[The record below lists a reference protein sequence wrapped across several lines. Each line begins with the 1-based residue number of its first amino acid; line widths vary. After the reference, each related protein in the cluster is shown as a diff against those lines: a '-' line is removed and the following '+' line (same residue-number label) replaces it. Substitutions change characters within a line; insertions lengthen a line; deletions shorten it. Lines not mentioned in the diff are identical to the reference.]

1 MATHHRNL
9 LPTVYLINPPRQRLS
24 CEEATTFLLV
34 IAKSNLNVP
43 PLSIPFPALGLALS
57 VVATSSAL
65 AQQPVRPLPKV
76 GGCPVGYYA
85 SGDYCVP
92 SKSGNSRGAI
102 EKVGNG
108 CPVGFYASG
117 NYCLSSPSN
126 QREAMEKQGN
136 SCPMGWFSSGR
147 YCVKSR

>member
-1 MATHHRNL
+1 MAMEPV
-9 LPTVYLINPPRQRLS
+9 LP
-24 CEEATTFLLV
+24 
-34 IAKSNLNVP
+34 
-43 PLSIPFPALGLALS
+43 LGMFAVVS

-76 GGCPVGYYA
+76 GGCPVGYDA
-85 SGDYCVP
+85 SGDDCLP

-102 EKVGNG
+102 EKEGNS
-108 CPVGFYASG
+108 CPIGFYASG

-136 SCPMGWFSSGR
+136 SCPMGWYGSGS
-147 YCVKSR
+147 YCVTND

>member
-1 MATHHRNL
+1 MQYANTCREF
-9 LPTVYLINPPRQRLS
+9 S
-24 CEEATTFLLV
+24 SLLV
-34 IAKSNLNVP
+34 SCVGGIHSVSNGHSKLNFSR
-43 PLSIPFPALGLALS
+43 LSIPFTALGLALS

-92 SKSGNSRGAI
+92 SKSSNSRGAI

-108 CPVGFYASG
+108 CPIGFYASG
-117 NYCLSSPSN
+117 SYCLSSPSN
-126 QREAMEKQGN
+126 QREAMEKEGN

-147 YCVKSR
+147 YCVKTR

>member
-1 MATHHRNL
+1 MQYANTCREF
-9 LPTVYLINPPRQRLS
+9 S
-24 CEEATTFLLV
+24 SLLV
-34 IAKSNLNVP
+34 SCAGDIHSVSNGHSNLNVP
-43 PLSIPFPALGLALS
+43 PLSIPFTALGLALS
-57 VVATSSAL
+57 VVGTSSAL

-76 GGCPVGYYA
+76 GGCPVGYYS

-126 QREAMEKQGN
+126 QREAMEKRGN
-136 SCPMGWFSSGR
+136 GCPMGWFSSGR
-147 YCVKSR
+147 YCVKNR

>member
-1 MATHHRNL
+1 MSFMQYANTC
-9 LPTVYLINPPRQRLS
+9 S
-24 CEEATTFLLV
+24 EFSSLLV
-34 IAKSNLNVP
+34 SCAGGIHSVSNGHSKLNFS
-43 PLSIPFPALGLALS
+43 PLIIPFTALSLALP
-57 VVATSSAL
+57 VVATSSAT

-85 SGDYCVP
+85 SGVYCVP

-126 QREAMEKQGN
+126 LREAMEKQGN
-136 SCPMGWFSSGR
+136 SCPIGWFSSGR
-147 YCVKSR
+147 YCVKNR

>member
-1 MATHHRNL
+1 MTTSLAATCADLSRWLQSMQVLHETPLDCR
-9 LPTVYLINPPRQRLS
+9 PQR
-24 CEEATTFLLV
+24 C
-34 IAKSNLNVP
+34 VP
-43 PLSIPFPALGLALS
+43 QGGMGMFALLS

-117 NYCLSSPSN
+117 HYCLSSPSN

-147 YCVKSR
+147 YCVKTR

>member
-1 MATHHRNL
+1 MAMKPV
-9 LPTVYLINPPRQRLS
+9 LPLG
-24 CEEATTFLLV
+24 
-34 IAKSNLNVP
+34 
-43 PLSIPFPALGLALS
+43 ALAVVS

-102 EKVGNG
+102 EK
-108 CPVGFYASG
+108 
-117 NYCLSSPSN
+117 
-126 QREAMEKQGN
+126 QGN

-147 YCVKSR
+147 YCVKTR